1 MMPQFLE
8 EEVFMAQH
16 GYLHEWDEG
25 WGGRDESA
33 RDRDRERSWRE
44 SDRDNR
50 GSVRDAFMLD
60 RDRNDDRGYFD
71 RMGDRAR
78 DAFRGDDHHRGERW
92 SSRDWRGSGR
102 DEWRSSSQGGAD
114 WGGAP
119 RSFSSHPDD
128 HYRSWRDKQMQAL
141 DRDYEDYC
149 REREQQFHSDFDA
162 WRSQRRGQEPLRT
175 GMTQTSQSGDP
186 TGELELSSEMAT
198 PQQDQPDAM
207 GAATM
212 GTTSSRGRR

>member
-1 MMPQFLE
+1 
-8 EEVFMAQH
+8 MAH
-16 GYLHEWDEG
+16 GYMRDFDEDRG
-25 WGGRDESA
+25 DERERWRDA
-33 RDRDRERSWRE
+33 DRERGWRDEGRDRGSWRGNE
-44 SDRDNR
+44 PDSSDRNR
-50 GSVRDAFMLD
+50 SFMLGS
-60 RDRNDDRGYFD
+60 RGRSD
-71 RMGDRAR
+71 W
-78 DAFRGDDHHRGERW
+78 ER
-92 SSRDWRGSGR
+92 
-102 DEWRSSSQGGAD
+102 
-114 WGGAP
+114 AP
-119 RSFSSHPDD
+119 RNFSSHQDD
-128 HYRSWRDKQMQAL
+128 HYRSWRDKQMQGL